1 MKTPRY
7 LSTILMFLML
17 SCAFDSESDVIEP
30 IIDNPIEIV
39 TYSNTI
45 ASIMQ
50 SSCATSGCHDAVS
63 KTAGVDLTSFEHV
76 KNAFENRDA
85 LGEIER
91 GEMPIGSPVLTEATI
106 TLIKNWIENGYVQ

>member
-1 MKTPRY
+1 MKTPLY
-7 LSTILMFLML
+7 LSTILMFLMY
-17 SCAFDSESDVIEP
+17 SCAHDSESDVIEP
-30 IIDNPIEIV
+30 IIDDSNETV
-39 TYSNTI
+39 SYSNTI

-63 KTAGVDLTSFEHV
+63 KIAGVNLTSFEHV

-91 GEMPIGSPVLTEATI
+91 GEMPIGSPVLPEATI
-106 TLIKNWIENGYVQ
+106 TLIKKWIENGYVQ